1 MSSPEFIIFTGPMF
15 SSKTTK
21 LLACLERYKYQKR
34 TIHAF
39 KPKIDDRYSRTEIST
54 HSGWRQ
60 PARNIATGGEL
71 LVWAHSKLNRKEKC
85 DIIAVDEAFMIPDI
99 GTALISLYRSGL
111 TIVVSSLDMSSN
123 CNPFD
128 EMSVMFPYATR
139 VEKCTAVCTTCGA
152 DAPYTHRKDKS
163 GEEIAVG
170 GAEMYEPRCWIHHEF
185 GNYRDIKED
194 ER

>member
-1 MSSPEFIIFTGPMF
+1 MINPEFIIFTGPMF

-39 KPKIDDRYSRTEIST
+39 KPQIDDRYSETEIST

-60 PARNIATGGEL
+60 PAQNIANGGEL
-71 LVWAHSKLNRKEKC
+71 LVWARSKMIREEPC

-111 TIVVSSLDMSSN
+111 TVVVSSLDMSSN

-128 EMSVMFPYATR
+128 EMGVMFPYATR
-139 VEKCTAVCTTCGA
+139 VEKCSAVCTVCGA
-152 DAPYTHRKDKS
+152 DAPYTHRKVK
-163 GEEIAVG
+163 GKEEIAVG
-170 GAEMYEPRCWIHHEF
+170 GAEMYEPRCWKHHEI
-185 GNYRDIKED
+185 GGLR
-194 ER
+194 